1 MRALA
6 LMWVVLL
13 VVGCDDGAGGY
24 PIDVEGPRGRALL
37 PGPWPVRVLTDGPAP
52 TLYFAVD
59 DGGFTTL
66 PLGASG
72 GGLFEG
78 TLPAQPEGARL
89 RYYVQVEGRAEPP
102 GGAAAPFAAVVQAV
116 AAAAPDAGPSGP
128 CGLAFR
134 HPVDGQALDRRDDGA
149 PQAGLQLTVVV
160 RSNLP
165 DGTAARLEVEGVGYA
180 GAAGG
185 GVVAFEGVTMPP
197 GEVALTADAVAPGGE
212 PCAATITVTVR

>member
-6 LMWVVLL
+6 LMGLVLL
-13 VVGCDDGAGGY
+13 AVGCDDDAGGY
-24 PIDVEGPRGRALL
+24 PIDVEGPRGRAPL
-37 PGPWPVRVLTDGPAP
+37 PGPWPVRVLTDGPVP

-59 DGGFTTL
+59 DGGFTPL

-78 TLPAQPEGARL
+78 ALPAQPAGVRL
-89 RYYVQVEGRAEPP
+89 RYYVQVGDRAEPP
-102 GGAAAPFAAVVQAV
+102 RGSAGPFAAVVAAV
-116 AAAAPDAGPSGP
+116 AERPADAGPAGA
-128 CGLAFR
+128 CALAFR
-134 HPVDGQALDRRDDGA
+134 HPVDGQVLDARDDGA

-165 DGTAARLEVEGVGYA
+165 DGTAARLEVEGAGYA

-197 GEVALTADAVAPGGE
+197 GEVALAVDAVAPGGE
-212 PCAATITVTVR
+212 PCAASITVTVR

>member
-6 LMWVVLL
+6 LAWVVVLG
-13 VVGCDDGAGGY
+13 VGCDEGAGGR

-59 DGGFTTL
+59 EGAFVAL

-78 TLPAQPEGARL
+78 ALPAQAEGARL
-89 RYYVQVEGRAEPP
+89 RYYVQVDDLTEPP
-102 GGAAAPFAAVVQAV
+102 RGATAPFAAQVVAPT
-116 AAAAPDAGPSGP
+116 AAAPDAGPGGP
-128 CGLAFR
+128 CALDFR
-134 HPVDGQALDRRDDGA
+134 HPVDGQVLDARDDGA

-197 GEVALTADAVAPGGE
+197 GEVELEADAVAPGGE

>member
-6 LMWVVLL
+6 LVWVVISS
-13 VVGCDDGAGGY
+13 VGCGDDAGGR
-24 PIDVEGPRGRALL
+24 PIDVEGPRGRAPW

-59 DGGFTTL
+59 AGGFSVL
-66 PLGASG
+66 PLGATG

-78 TLPAQPEGARL
+78 SLPAQPKGARL
-89 RYYVQVEGRAEPP
+89 RYYVQVDGRSEPP
-102 GGAAAPFAAVVQAV
+102 EGAAAPFAADVVAPGV
-116 AAAAPDAGPSGP
+116 DAPDAGVSGP
-128 CGLAFR
+128 CALSFR
-134 HPVDGQALDRRDDGA
+134 HPVAKQVLDARDDGA

-165 DGTAARLEVEGVGYA
+165 EGTPARLEVEGVGYA
-180 GAAGG
+180 GTAGG
-185 GVVAFEGVTMPP
+185 GVVAFEGVTMPL
-197 GEVALTADAVAPGGE
+197 GEVALQADAVAPGGE